1 MDYKEKSKEL
11 RRLIIEMVHAAKSG
25 HPGGSLS
32 AVEIMIALFYD
43 VMKLAPKEAWDD
55 IISGKKPVGSRT
67 DDADRFVLSKG
78 HAAPVLY
85 AVLADKGYFP
95 KDDITSLR
103 KMGSHLQGHPDC
115 KKTPGVDVN
124 SGSLG
129 QGASV
134 AVGMAMAEKYKAA
147 AGLDAG
153 AKAGANGEVGTGA
166 NAGTKNIYA
175 LLGDG
180 ECAEGLVWEAAEAA
194 AHYKLDNL
202 AFILDNNGLQID
214 GTNDEVMAL
223 RDASEKFKA
232 FGWAVD
238 KVDGHDVDALITCLK
253 KKTPGMPH
261 FIQAKTIKGKGVSFM
276 ENQVGWHGKAPNDEE
291 YEKAM
296 QELK

>member
-1 MDYKEKSKEL
+1 MDYKSKCKEI
-11 RRLIIEMVHAAKSG
+11 RRSIIEMVHAAKSG

-32 AVEIMIALFYD
+32 AVEIMVALFYD
-43 VMKLAPKEAWDD
+43 VMKLAPKSAWDD
-55 IISGKKPVGSRT
+55 IIRGEKAVGSRT
-67 DDADRFVLSKG
+67 DNSDRFVLSKG

-95 KDDITSLR
+95 KEDLLTLR

-134 AVGMAMAEKYKAA
+134 AVGMAMAAKYKATS
-147 AGLDAG
+147 GIDV
-153 AKAGANGEVGTGA
+153 NA
-166 NAGTKNIYA
+166 NAQNIYA

-202 AFILDNNGLQID
+202 TFILDNNGLQID
-214 GTNDEVMAL
+214 GSNDEVMAL

-232 FGWAVD
+232 FGWTVD
-238 KVDGHDVDALITCLK
+238 KVDGHDIDQLITCLK
-253 KKTPGMPH
+253 KKTPGTPH
-261 FIQAKTIKGKGVSFM
+261 FICAKTIKGKGVSFM
-276 ENQVGWHGKAPNDEE
+276 EGQVGWHGKAPNDEE
-291 YEKAM
+291 YEKAKE
-296 QELK
+296 ELA